1 MPRTSQPFW
10 VGLALLG
17 FSALFAFLSPHF
29 WSLGNLRSIAEQS
42 SINLIAAV
50 GMTFVVASAGIDLSS
65 GAVVALSGVVMAL
78 SLREGWGVGVTIGL
92 GLGTGAL
99 IGLANALLVVRAR
112 ITPFMATLTTM
123 NLIAGATLIL
133 TQGIPIY
140 GFSARFAWL
149 GRGSVAGVPVS
160 AAAAAAFTV
169 IGALALRARLGVY
182 ALALGGNE
190 EALRRS
196 GVPADLYKGALYVF
210 SGICASAASVIMTA
224 KLNSAEPLAG
234 TMMEMNA
241 IATVVLGGT
250 RLQGGFASITGTL
263 LAGLLLGVI
272 RNGLVLI
279 GVSSY
284 YQQFVTGAIL
294 LTAVLFSEGK
304 R

>member
-42 SINLIAAV
+42 SINLITAV

-78 SLREGWGVGVTIGL
+78 SLREGWGMGVTIGL

-140 GFSARFAWL
+140 GFSAHFAWL

-169 IGALALRARLGVY
+169 IGALALRTRLGVY

-196 GVPADLYKGALYVF
+196 GVPADLYKGALYMF

>member
-169 IGALALRARLGVY
+169 IGALALRTRLGVY

-190 EALRRS
+190 EALKRS

-279 GVSSY
+279 RVSSY

>member
-17 FSALFAFLSPHF
+17 FAALFSFLSPHF

-133 TQGIPIY
+133 TQGTPIY

-169 IGALALRARLGVY
+169 IGALALRTRLGVY

>member
-17 FSALFAFLSPHF
+17 FAALFSFLSPHF

-92 GLGTGAL
+92 GLGTGTL

-169 IGALALRARLGVY
+169 IGALALRTRLGVY

>member
-1 MPRTSQPFW
+1 MPRMSQPFW

-17 FSALFAFLSPHF
+17 FAALFAFLSPHF

-169 IGALALRARLGVY
+169 IGALALRTRLGVY

-279 GVSSY
+279 GMSSY

>member
-17 FSALFAFLSPHF
+17 FAALFSFLSPHF

-169 IGALALRARLGVY
+169 IGALALRTRLGVY

-279 GVSSY
+279 GMSSY

>member
-17 FSALFAFLSPHF
+17 FAALFSFLSPHF

-169 IGALALRARLGVY
+169 IGALALRTRLGVY
-182 ALALGGNE
+182 ALALGDNE

>member
-17 FSALFAFLSPHF
+17 FAALFSFLSPHF

-78 SLREGWGVGVTIGL
+78 SLREGWGVGITIGL

-169 IGALALRARLGVY
+169 IGALALRTRLGVY

>member
-78 SLREGWGVGVTIGL
+78 SLREGWGMGVTIGL

-169 IGALALRARLGVY
+169 IGALALRTRLGVY

-196 GVPADLYKGALYVF
+196 GVPADLYKGALYMF

>member
-17 FSALFAFLSPHF
+17 FAALFAFLSPHF

-160 AAAAAAFTV
+160 AAAAAVFTV
-169 IGALALRARLGVY
+169 IGVLALRTRLGVY

>member
-17 FSALFAFLSPHF
+17 FAALFAFLSPHF

-140 GFSARFAWL
+140 GFSAHFAWL

-169 IGALALRARLGVY
+169 IGALALRTRLGVY

>member
-17 FSALFAFLSPHF
+17 FAALFSFLSPHF

-65 GAVVALSGVVMAL
+65 GAVVAL
-78 SLREGWGVGVTIGL
+78 GWGVGVTIGL

-133 TQGIPIY
+133 TQGTPIY

-169 IGALALRARLGVY
+169 IGALALRTRLGVY

>member
-42 SINLIAAV
+42 SINLIVAV

-78 SLREGWGVGVTIGL
+78 SLREGWGVGITIGL

-169 IGALALRARLGVY
+169 IGALALRTRLGVY

>member
-17 FSALFAFLSPHF
+17 FAALFSFLSPHF

-169 IGALALRARLGVY
+169 IGALALRTRLGVY

-196 GVPADLYKGALYVF
+196 GVPADLYKGALYMF

>member
-1 MPRTSQPFW
+1 

-169 IGALALRARLGVY
+169 IGALALRTRLGVY

>member
-169 IGALALRARLGVY
+169 IGALALRTRLGVY

-294 LTAVLFSEGK
+294 LAAVLFSEGK

>member
-17 FSALFAFLSPHF
+17 FAALFSFLSPHF

-78 SLREGWGVGVTIGL
+78 SLREGWGMGVTIGL

-169 IGALALRARLGVY
+169 IGALALRTRLGVY

-196 GVPADLYKGALYVF
+196 GVPADLYKGALYMF

>member
-17 FSALFAFLSPHF
+17 FAALFSFLSPHF

-160 AAAAAAFTV
+160 AAAAAVFTV
-169 IGALALRARLGVY
+169 IGVLALRTRLGVY

>member
-10 VGLALLG
+10 MGLALLG
-17 FSALFAFLSPHF
+17 FAALFSFLSPHF

-169 IGALALRARLGVY
+169 IGALALRTRLGVY

>member
-78 SLREGWGVGVTIGL
+78 SLREGWGMGVTIGL

-160 AAAAAAFTV
+160 AAAAAVFTV
-169 IGALALRARLGVY
+169 IGVLALRTRLGVY

>member
-169 IGALALRARLGVY
+169 IGALALRTRLGVY

>member
-17 FSALFAFLSPHF
+17 FAALFSFLSPHF

-169 IGALALRARLGVY
+169 IGALALRTRLVVY

>member
-78 SLREGWGVGVTIGL
+78 SLREGWSVGVTIGL

-169 IGALALRARLGVY
+169 IGALALRTRLGVY

>member
-17 FSALFAFLSPHF
+17 FSALFSFLSPHF

-169 IGALALRARLGVY
+169 IGALALRTRLGVY

>member
-17 FSALFAFLSPHF
+17 FSALFAFLLPHF

-169 IGALALRARLGVY
+169 IGALALRTRLGVY

-196 GVPADLYKGALYVF
+196 GVPADLYKGALYMF

>member
-17 FSALFAFLSPHF
+17 FAALFSFLSPHF
-29 WSLGNLRSIAEQS
+29 WSLGNLRNIAEQS

-169 IGALALRARLGVY
+169 IGALALRTRLGVY

>member
-78 SLREGWGVGVTIGL
+78 SLREGWGVGITIGL

-140 GFSARFAWL
+140 GLSARFAWL

-160 AAAAAAFTV
+160 AAAAASFTV
-169 IGALALRARLGVY
+169 IGALALRTRLGVY

>member
-17 FSALFAFLSPHF
+17 FAALFSFLSPHF

-50 GMTFVVASAGIDLSS
+50 GMTFVVASAGIDLSL

-78 SLREGWGVGVTIGL
+78 SLREGWGVVVTLGL

-169 IGALALRARLGVY
+169 IGALALRTRLGVY

>member
-78 SLREGWGVGVTIGL
+78 SLREGWGVGITIGL

-160 AAAAAAFTV
+160 AAAAAVFTV
-169 IGALALRARLGVY
+169 IGVLALRTRLGVY

>member
-17 FSALFAFLSPHF
+17 FAALFSFLSPHF

-160 AAAAAAFTV
+160 AAAAAVFIV
-169 IGALALRARLGVY
+169 IGALALRTRLGVY

>member
-78 SLREGWGVGVTIGL
+78 SLREGWGVGITIGL

-169 IGALALRARLGVY
+169 IGALALRTRLGVY

>member
-17 FSALFAFLSPHF
+17 FAALFSFLSPHF

-169 IGALALRARLGVY
+169 IGALALRTRLGVY

-196 GVPADLYKGALYVF
+196 GVPADLYKGALYMF

-294 LTAVLFSEGK
+294 LAAVLFSEGK

>member
-17 FSALFAFLSPHF
+17 FAALFAFLSPHF

-169 IGALALRARLGVY
+169 IGALALRTRLGVY

>member
-78 SLREGWGVGVTIGL
+78 SLREGWGMGVTIGL

>member
-17 FSALFAFLSPHF
+17 FAALFAFLSPHF

-99 IGLANALLVVRAR
+99 IGLANALLVVRTR

-160 AAAAAAFTV
+160 AAAAAVFTV
-169 IGALALRARLGVY
+169 IGALALRTRLGVY

>member
-1 MPRTSQPFW
+1 

-17 FSALFAFLSPHF
+17 FAALFAFLSPHF

-169 IGALALRARLGVY
+169 IGALALRTRLGVY

>member
-17 FSALFAFLSPHF
+17 FAALFSFLSPHF

-112 ITPFMATLTTM
+112 ITPFKATLTTM

-169 IGALALRARLGVY
+169 IGALALRTRLGVY

>member
-17 FSALFAFLSPHF
+17 FAALFSFLSPHF

-99 IGLANALLVVRAR
+99 IGFANALLVVRAR

-169 IGALALRARLGVY
+169 IGALALRTRLGVY

>member
-17 FSALFAFLSPHF
+17 VAALFSFLSTHF

-160 AAAAAAFTV
+160 AAAAAVFTV
-169 IGALALRARLGVY
+169 IGVLALRTRLGVY